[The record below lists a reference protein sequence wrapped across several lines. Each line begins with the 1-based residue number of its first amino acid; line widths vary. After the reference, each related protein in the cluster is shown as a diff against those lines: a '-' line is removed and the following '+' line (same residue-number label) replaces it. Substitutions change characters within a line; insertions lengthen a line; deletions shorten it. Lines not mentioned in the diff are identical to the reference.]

1 MKISGF
7 TIVRN
12 IIKFNYPAIESIRSI
27 LPICDEFIINVGDS
41 EDDTLKLVKSIADKK
56 IRIIQN
62 KWDISLGSQVLSFQ
76 TNLALKECR
85 GDWAFYLQS
94 DEVIHEADL
103 DRLYRLMKKHLHN
116 KRIDALRF
124 KWLHFYGSYYRY
136 RIDRGWYQKQDRIIR
151 NNGEIESFSDAYAFR
166 RKDGR
171 PLRRENT
178 GCLLYHYGWVHSE
191 EMMRKRRI
199 NAGKIGFLP
208 PGENASEARRFF
220 DGLGRFPVYFGTH
233 PVVMKKRIANH
244 PMSKQDKAVIT
255 RKYWWHPARI
265 FNLRY
270 KTGRR
275 IKENLG

>member
-41 EDDTLKLVKSIADKK
+41 EDDTLKLVQSISDKK

-62 KWDISLGSQVLSFQ
+62 KWDLSMGSEVLSFQ

-103 DRLYRLMKKHLHN
+103 KKLYRLMKEYLNN
-116 KRIDALRF
+116 KDVDALRF
-124 KWLHFYGSYYRY
+124 KWLHFYGTYYRY
-136 RIDRGWYQKQDRIIR
+136 RIDSGWYQKQDRIIR

-166 RKDGR
+166 RKDGT
-171 PLRRENT
+171 PLKRKNT

-199 NAGKIGFLP
+199 NAGEIGFLP
-208 PGENASEARRFF
+208 EGERITEDRRFF
-220 DGLGRFPVYFGTH
+220 EGLHRFPVYFGSH
-233 PVVMKKRIANH
+233 PAVMRTRIENH
-244 PMSKQDKAVIT
+244 PMSRQDMSMII

-265 FNLRY
+265 LKLRY

-275 IKENLG
+275 IKEKIQ